1 MASQSVP
8 DSPPGSKRPAD
19 MQDEMSDLIHKAKA
33 SRYTAP
39 KLDDDESLDELLE
52 KQLTC
57 SICAELY
64 VDPILVQPC
73 SHSFCGSCAAR
84 WLLTSCSC
92 PSCRGK
98 VVDTK
103 PNTTAT
109 GLVDILLLRFP
120 EKKRPADEMEELKA
134 IYKPGQKITI
144 FQDDE
149 YISEDED
156 DENWPEDSR
165 WDPCECCFPDNEHGY
180 ICPRPM
186 DGVYDYVDRSSPF
199 MDHVKCASCNRS
211 IPIGWKPY
219 QCDICTDVCCG
230 SMFGCPE
237 KAPGETRGYIASV
250 EDQTFGPSNDG
261 ITAPTDRRWRLF
273 NRIEQERLVKYVSG
287 NGMSWEKTV
296 GEQVVRQILIPGNHL
311 LGVQNL
317 CKACASNLFET
328 NLMKWWIW
336 YQENSQIEDER
347 VKCWYGYQCRTQ
359 NHNSDHAKRLNHA
372 CEPIPPEQRRNNAPS
387 RDSVSIPHPTVA
399 NDDAAVSHRTAGTV
413 DSGAQAQMQ
422 AGVEVQPEA
431 GAGAGAEAEAE
442 AEE

>member
-1 MASQSVP
+1 MASQSFP

-19 MQDEMSDLIHKAKA
+19 MHDEMSDLIHKAKA
-33 SRYTAP
+33 SRHTAP
-39 KLDDDESLDELLE
+39 KPDDDEGLDELLE

-64 VDPILVQPC
+64 VDPILVLPC

-109 GLVDILLLRFP
+109 GLVDILLLKFP

-156 DENWPEDSR
+156 DENWPEDDSR
-165 WDPCECCFPDNEHGY
+165 WYPCECCSPDNELGY
-180 ICPRPM
+180 ICPIPIDRI
-186 DGVYDYVDRSSPF
+186 YDYIDRTSTF
-199 MDHVKCASCNRS
+199 MDHVKCASCSRP

-230 SMFGCPE
+230 NMFECPE
-237 KAPGETRGYIASV
+237 KAPGYIASV
-250 EDQTFGPSNDG
+250 EDQTFGPSNDEM
-261 ITAPTDRRWRLF
+261 TTPTDRPWMLF
-273 NRIEQERLVKYVSG
+273 NRIEQERLVKFVTDRM
-287 NGMSWEKTV
+287 NWKTV

-311 LGVQNL
+311 LGVQHL
-317 CKACASNLFET
+317 CKACASNLFERH
-328 NLMKWWIW
+328 LMKWWIW
-336 YQENSQIEDER
+336 RQENSQIEDER

-359 NHNSDHAKRLNHA
+359 HHRPDHAERLNHA
-372 CEPIPPEQRRNNAPS
+372 CEPIPEEQRINNAPS
-387 RDSVSIPHPTVA
+387 RNSVNIPHPTAA
-399 NDDAAVSHRTAGTV
+399 NNDAAASHRAAGTV
-413 DSGAQAQMQ
+413 GSGAQAQIQ
-422 AGVEVQPEA
+422 AVVEVQPEA
-431 GAGAGAEAEAE
+431 GAGAEAEAE
-442 AEE
+442 VQE